1 MSSKKI
7 WSLLL
12 LFALSFSV
20 LHDYTFSFI
29 DTKHSINSSCIV
41 DMCSHSLDKKADT
54 ICEIHHG
61 YHSMYLFLETHIS
74 LQNPQKVQSL
84 FVYTNKLF
92 SLSVFSFL
100 KPPIL

>member
-12 LFALSFSV
+12 LFALSFSI
-20 LHDYTFSFI
+20 LHDYTFSFV
-29 DTKHSINSSCIV
+29 DTKHSIDTSCMI
-41 DMCSHSLDKKADT
+41 DIHLDKKTDT

-61 YHSMYLFLETHIS
+61 YHSMYLFLETASQLPIS
-74 LQNPQKVQSL
+74 QKLQSF

-92 SLSVFSFL
+92 SLSIFNFL